1 VFGKQVVGW
10 RSPRTVGAVEIS
22 PSAAAITNLA
32 SGRLQ
37 TEVATKVLDK
47 VLDTQTQIA
56 TSLIEA
62 LSVSVPSGLTF
73 SQQGSL
79 SAGQESRYIADL

>member
-1 VFGKQVVGW
+1 MFGKQGELL
-10 RSPRTVGAVEIS
+10 RPLRTVRVVQIS
-22 PSAAAITNLA
+22 SSAAAITNLA

-47 VLDTQTQIA
+47 VLDTQTQTA
-56 TSLIEA
+56 GSLTDA

-79 SAGQESRYIADL
+79 SAGQESRFIADL